1 MGKARGERVLLHSDV
16 RDNTA
21 EKSGDFFPNQKI
33 YLYIKLKKKKERK
46 EKSSKPR
53 PSEWKLD
60 KVSVRQRALEPGIP
74 SIRRAEIAAVHKAG
88 GRRMRA
94 TPQLPPSFLSTS
106 LLTEA
111 LLRGG
116 WGIGKVASN
125 AGEAIHPQGLGLLL
139 KQSEPPA
146 CSDQKEEGRSV
157 NTQR

>member
-1 MGKARGERVLLHSDV
+1 MGKARGERVPLHSDV

-33 YLYIKLKKKKERK
+33 YLYIKLKKKKKRK

-106 LLTEA
+106 LSTEA

-116 WGIGKVASN
+116 MGYWESGKQCRRSHTSPRAGAVAKTER
-125 AGEAIHPQGLGLLL
+125 AARML
-139 KQSEPPA
+139 
-146 CSDQKEEGRSV
+146 
-157 NTQR
+157 